1 MNTQITQINEN
12 LHDEEMKNYKK
23 NCAIQI
29 ELDGKKKEIKELK
42 KTDKELNDM
51 INKFADDF

>member
-1 MNTQITQINEN
+1 
-12 LHDEEMKNYKK
+12 MKNYKK